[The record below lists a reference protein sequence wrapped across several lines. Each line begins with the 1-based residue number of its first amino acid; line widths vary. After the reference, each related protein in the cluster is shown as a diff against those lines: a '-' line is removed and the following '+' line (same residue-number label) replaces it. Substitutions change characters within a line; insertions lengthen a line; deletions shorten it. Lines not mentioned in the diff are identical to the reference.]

1 MDGAEKKSVI
11 WYRCIKKMQTSSLS
25 IQKIVTEKLKNSV
38 ISKILKKL
46 RSADV

>member
-1 MDGAEKKSVI
+1 MDGAEKKCNLVQM
-11 WYRCIKKMQTSSLS
+11 YKKLQTSSLS